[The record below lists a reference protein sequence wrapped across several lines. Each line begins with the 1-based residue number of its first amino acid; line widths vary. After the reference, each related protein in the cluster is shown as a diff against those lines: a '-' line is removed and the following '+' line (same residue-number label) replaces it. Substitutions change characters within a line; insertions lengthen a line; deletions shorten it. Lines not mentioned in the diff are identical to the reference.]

1 MITAWNKVT
10 PFYHCTVGLGWLT
23 RGGRRQD
30 SLALFISIIFEWLH
44 VYSLRLNLAECCCRH
59 ANTMWLYDRQIVYV
73 LQFVCPS
80 LVLLDAAEGGMRM
93 QYGFTTNRRM
103 QYISYNSSVRPWCC
117 WMLASGRHVDAVAV
131 RYVCGGASPI
141 SKPQRQRGDDDD
153 DEYHTIMNREWRNI
167 NNILYHSIIT
177 PQRVGQG

>member
-1 MITAWNKVT
+1 VIFHDN
-10 PFYHCTVGLGWLT
+10 GLEQSDTILSLYCWSRLIDA
-23 RGGRRQD
+23 RRPA
-30 SLALFISIIFEWLH
+30 SGLSSIVHFH
-44 VYSLRLNLAECCCRH
+44 NMYSLRLNLAECWPACKYNVALRQ
-59 ANTMWLYDRQIVYV
+59 TDRIHV

-103 QYISYNSSVRPWCC
+103 QYISYNLSVRPWCC
-117 WMLASGRHVDAVAV
+117 WMLASGRHADAVAV

-153 DEYHTIMNREWRNI
+153 YEYHTIE
-167 NNILYHSIIT
+167 
-177 PQRVGQG
+177 QRMTEYQQYSLP